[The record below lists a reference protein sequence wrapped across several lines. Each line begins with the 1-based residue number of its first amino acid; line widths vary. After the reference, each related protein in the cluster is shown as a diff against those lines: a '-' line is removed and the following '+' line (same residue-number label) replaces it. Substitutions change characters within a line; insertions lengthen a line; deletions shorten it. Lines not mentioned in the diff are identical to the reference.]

1 MFAIYR
7 AKKIKTAGGIAAAA
21 AHHDRS
27 RTTPNATGDRDEVHQ
42 LHGPPAAAAEIMARL
57 PQKRRSDA
65 VLAVDLFCGASPEYF
80 RPDNPGAAGEYDQ
93 ERMEAWRDR
102 TMQWLGDT
110 FGKNLVSAHL
120 HLDESTPHI
129 QALVVPLD
137 ERGVL
142 NAKKLFGPVALRTHQ
157 STYAEA
163 LAPLGL
169 QRGVEG
175 SKAKHQDVRRFYGLV
190 NEPTPTP
197 ATKIPKVQ
205 PPTLGEKIAE
215 AVGMETDHTRA
226 QRRQF
231 AAIKKRLGEE
241 QATRQ
246 ALGAKARYADLV
258 RGERERLA
266 TTAANLRA
274 VADQV
279 RDIPLVEVLERF
291 GYERDKA
298 DPKHNWT
305 GEKGRIS
312 TDRKGEPKF
321 FNHDLDHGGGGAI
334 DLAMHLGGW
343 DFKTAT
349 AWLAG
354 EFGAGAA
361 VGAAMSRAAAEA
373 KAAAAEPAPALPV
386 PKPSQSAAKIERVRK
401 YLTDERKLAP
411 ALVAWA
417 LEKGMIYADDHAN
430 ACFHLTGGGVE
441 LRGTGEK
448 PFHGV
453 RGEKGVFQVMTREN
467 PTRTVYV
474 ESAID
479 ALSYWELHRA
489 DREPT
494 LIVSVT
500 GAAKAALQDH
510 ARGEIEKG
518 RRVVAGF
525 DNDVAGNRFAEQL
538 REVAP
543 DAEVDRPRYG
553 KDWND
558 ALKIEREPAQDRG
571 RDFEPEM

>member
-1 MFAIYR
+1 MYAIFR
-7 AKKIKTAGGIAAAA
+7 VEKIKTVSHIKAAAS
-21 AHHDRS
+21 HHDRS
-27 RTTPNATGDRDEVHQ
+27 RPTPNAGGQVLRQ
-42 LHGPPAAAAEIMARL
+42 HGPEDAASEIMKRL
-57 PQKRRSDA
+57 PEKRRSDA
-65 VLAVDLFCGASPEYF
+65 VLCMDIFVGASPEYF
-80 RPDNPGAAGEYDQ
+80 RPDQPGASGEYDP
-93 ERMEAWRDR
+93 ERLQAWRNR
-102 TMQWLGDT
+102 AVKWLQAEYGA
-110 FGKNLVSAHL
+110 NLVSAHL

-129 QALVVPLD
+129 QALVLPLD
-137 ERGVL
+137 ERRGVL
-142 NAKKLFGPVALRTHQ
+142 NAKAQFNPRTLRQMQDRYAAAVAD
-157 STYAEA
+157 
-163 LAPLGL
+163 LGL
-169 QRGVEG
+169 QRGVER
-175 SKAKHQDVRRFYGLV
+175 SPAKHQDVQRFYGLV
-190 NEPTPTP
+190 NSPTPTP
-197 ATKIPKVQ
+197 KTKIPKVP
-205 PPTLGEKIAE
+205 PPTLGERIKEVFGA
-215 AVGMETDHTRA
+215 ETDHTRA
-226 QRRQF
+226 QRRQV

-241 QATRQ
+241 RATSQ

-266 TTAANLRA
+266 TAAANLRA

-279 RDIPLVEVLERF
+279 REIPLAGVLERF

-298 DPKHNWT
+298 DPRFNWT

-312 TDRKGEPKF
+312 TDRRGAPKF

-373 KAAAAEPAPALPV
+373 KAAAAEPAPSLPV

-401 YLTDERKLAP
+401 YLTEERKLSP
-411 ALVAWA
+411 ALVQWA
-417 LEKGMIYADDHAN
+417 LEKGLIYADDHAN
-430 ACFHLTGGGVE
+430 ACFRLTGGGVE

-453 RGEKGVFQVMTREN
+453 RGEKGVFQVLTGKE

-479 ALSYWELHRA
+479 ALSYYELHCK

-494 LIVSVT
+494 LIVSIT
-500 GAAKAALQDH
+500 GAAKKALQDH
-510 ARGEIEKG
+510 ARGEIEQG
-518 RRVVAGF
+518 RMVVAAF
-525 DNDVAGNRFAEQL
+525 DKDKAGDRYIEHL

-543 DAEVDRPRYG
+543 EAEVDRPKYG
-553 KDWND
+553 KDWNA
-558 ALKIEREPAQDRG
+558 ALKIEREPSSTEQDHDLR
-571 RDFEPEM
+571 